1 MRYSAAYLRPHL
13 SSSLIREAINETT
26 SMDGPFTY
34 SCRAP
39 RSFSIHCIIIVMF
52 TRTLA
57 CISYSLGTSR
67 EKPSWPTGGLFL
79 RSTRR
84 VCTATAEYH
93 PTPCR
98 TTSGERSVSFDCK
111 IKNKTVYISFDPSY
125 GGTAIETTVKSGRHD
140 MTRCAVP
147 REVRRISF
155 QS

>member
-1 MRYSAAYLRPHL
+1 MKQLTTQLPSTYKLQWLHYVFMSCAT
-13 SSSLIREAINETT
+13 LI
-26 SMDGPFTY
+26 
-34 SCRAP
+34 
-39 RSFSIHCIIIVMF
+39 SIHCIIIVMF

-111 IKNKTVYISFDPSY
+111 IKNNTVYISFDPSY
-125 GGTAIETTVKSGRHD
+125 GGTAIETTVKSGRHRRHD
-140 MTRCAVP
+140 ALRRAARSDCA
-147 REVRRISF
+147 
-155 QS
+155 